1 MKKQPLLIITPI
13 AMQKIVFLLCCVF
26 QFVTA
31 VSAQSNSSG
40 IDSYFTKPNDSIT
53 AGNIS
58 FNILKIVNSTSQPVE
73 GKLTFESPENWR
85 IISMGNEDVVV
96 NTGDTAYVPIH
107 ISPNSNAVGGVSY
120 IISATLRTSSHTIM
134 ASANVSI
141 IEAKKWEFSVYKN
154 NLYFTETNPNTTL
167 QIRLSNKGNTNELI
181 KLDYKTGKLIS
192 FRDNSGSYTEFVN
205 LPAYRDTVIFQTVA
219 YQTKLNPTEKLRYL
233 NNWKESSVIVTASS
247 DKDIQATALQMH
259 KLNSVFVNQRNQSAS
274 PLNFDYQ
281 MYNLMSS
288 QPIRNSFRL
297 YGSLLLPKNREL
309 QYSAGVQSIYFTNAY
324 EKFNFNRQFLYNLSY
339 NTPKSNIQAGYNVS
353 NGSLHTLNGRGLT
366 GLLKLKGN
374 TSITYSLIQNPYS
387 NIFGQS
393 VGVSKSIRSFSLST
407 ELINENALS
416 QTYKATSAS
425 LGLGLT
431 LFKNH
436 SLNLQLLGS
445 KVTHRLPQSVDTA
458 VIGYSYRFT
467 YNIRYKNFNLRFNS
481 MSSEKNYVLNSGMQQ
496 TYIDGKYRLND
507 KIYFTLYGNRQSYA
521 TSRYPYNF
529 YNPVNYNVADYARL
543 SVSFYATNVIY
554 QIGPNYNGSS
564 RQMFTGV
571 GNYKNEFITYQPGVW
586 AAATVKLGGY
596 RSITPNLTLSNVRF
610 HFNTTDPGLENFK
623 LDRNLYY
630 SVGLN
635 YFDNVWRVN
644 AYYTSGST
652 SDLYRSVQVDEKP
665 TVSSSIQFRP
675 SYENFFFNR
684 KVKLSAYM
692 NYAYYMPSGR
702 ENISYNVKYDQFM
715 KNGWN
720 LSVSGFMYTNVR
732 IVDDENG
739 RVSTKDLNVVVG
751 ITKAFNMQQPRLK
764 YHRLKTVFFND
775 LDGNRIK
782 SDNEPPVSDILV
794 TVEKDQLKS
803 NEIST
808 IPEIK
813 LISDLNGEIE
823 IENLPRDNYRMNFT
837 PISNLEYLYLLNG
850 SEQLYQNQRDNV
862 LYVPLAESYKIKGK
876 IILVR
881 DPNSTE
887 GKIELG
893 GVRVSAK
900 GKNGENY
907 SVLTD
912 NFGAFVLSV
921 PNADKYTV
929 KVNNVFGEYFR
940 IDNDEIQVQFTQSKT
955 INVDFRFVEKKR
967 EIQFDN
973 GNQLYKFNSLNGETN

>member
-1 MKKQPLLIITPI
+1 M
-13 AMQKIVFLLCCVF
+13 
-26 QFVTA
+26 
-31 VSAQSNSSG
+31 
-40 IDSYFTKPNDSIT
+40 
-53 AGNIS
+53 
-58 FNILKIVNSTSQPVE
+58 
-73 GKLTFESPENWR
+73 
-85 IISMGNEDVVV
+85 
-96 NTGDTAYVPIH
+96 
-107 ISPNSNAVGGVSY
+107 
-120 IISATLRTSSHTIM
+120 
-134 ASANVSI
+134 
-141 IEAKKWEFSVYKN
+141 
-154 NLYFTETNPNTTL
+154 
-167 QIRLSNKGNTNELI
+167 
-181 KLDYKTGKLIS
+181 
-192 FRDNSGSYTEFVN
+192 
-205 LPAYRDTVIFQTVA
+205 
-219 YQTKLNPTEKLRYL
+219 
-233 NNWKESSVIVTASS
+233 
-247 DKDIQATALQMH
+247 
-259 KLNSVFVNQRNQSAS
+259 
-274 PLNFDYQ
+274 
-281 MYNLMSS
+281 
-288 QPIRNSFRL
+288 
-297 YGSLLLPKNREL
+297 
-309 QYSAGVQSIYFTNAY
+309 
-324 EKFNFNRQFLYNLSY
+324 
-339 NTPKSNIQAGYNVS
+339 
-353 NGSLHTLNGRGLT
+353 
-366 GLLKLKGN
+366 
-374 TSITYSLIQNPYS
+374 
-387 NIFGQS
+387 
-393 VGVSKSIRSFSLST
+393 
-407 ELINENALS
+407 
-416 QTYKATSAS
+416 
-425 LGLGLT
+425 
-431 LFKNH
+431 
-436 SLNLQLLGS
+436 GS
-445 KVTHRLPQSVDTA
+445 KVTHRLPSSVDTA

-467 YNIRYKNFNLRFNS
+467 YNVRYKNFNLRFNS

-496 TYIDGKYRLND
+496 TYIDGKFRLND

-571 GNYKNEFITYQPGVW
+571 DNFKNEFITYQPGVW

-596 RSITPNLTLSNVRF
+596 RSITPNLTLSNIRF
-610 HFNTTDPGLENFK
+610 HFKTNDPGLENFN

-720 LSVSGFMYTNVR
+720 LSVSGFMYTNIRVL
-732 IVDDENG
+732 DDEKG

-751 ITKAFNMQQPRLK
+751 VTKAFNMQQPRQK
-764 YHRLKTVFFND
+764 YHHLKTVFFND

-794 TVEKDQLKS
+794 TVEKDQLKT

-813 LISDLNGEIE
+813 LISDLNGEIA
-823 IENLPRDNYRMNFT
+823 IENLPRDNYRMNFS
-837 PISNLEYLYLLNG
+837 PLSNLEYLYFLSG
-850 SEQLYQNQRDNV
+850 SEQTYNNQRDNV
-862 LYVPLAESYKIKGK
+862 LYIPLAESYKIKGR
-876 IILVR
+876 ILLAR
-881 DPNSTE
+881 DANSTE

-929 KVNNVFGEYFR
+929 KVNNVFGEYFQ
-940 IDNDEIQVQFTQSKT
+940 IANDEIQVQFTQSKT
-955 INVDFRFVEKKR
+955 INVDFLFVEKKR

-973 GNQLYKFNSLNGETN
+973 GNQLYKFNSLGGETN